1 MDADME
7 GGKWNCLRCH
17 EFGFIAKGFLYK
29 KGERLD
35 PDHRSVVRRPLFG
48 SAPKTFE
55 PTIPAVA
62 HIYSRIMD
70 VYPGPT
76 CVAHDAV
83 EELLEEIV
91 DAKPVGAGQRHRR
104 HLGAPPGSKMRPGP
118 AARR

>member
-1 MDADME
+1 MCPECGHRGTAFGLEMDADME

-70 VYPGPT
+70 VYPG
-76 CVAHDAV
+76 HY
-83 EELLEEIV
+83 
-91 DAKPVGAGQRHRR
+91 
-104 HLGAPPGSKMRPGP
+104 PGSP
-118 AARR
+118 AQAYLRSP